1 MTAVIPKSLRSA
13 APAAGLLFVVAQQ
26 ITPEPTLAQARP
38 RVAVIQLENRAG
50 WWLGQLGPAAADIL
64 TTALVTSGEFSV
76 IERERLNAILAEQGF
91 QMTGA
96 VSQDQVTQIGQMA
109 GVEYLIT
116 GSITRFS
123 VNRRGGSLGGL
134 IRAGMTEAES
144 ALNIRAIN
152 TRTGEIVAAVQGE
165 GKKRLVSFQTESVQY
180 SESAGFSMAVAEEA
194 LGPAIEQV
202 VRGLVSQIENFPVA
216 EVEPE
221 PVVRPQIVGSGSDG
235 AIYIDQGQNFGVQV
249 GQRFKVMR
257 VVDEIVDGN
266 GNVLD
271 VVTDQVGVI
280 EVTRVLSQSSVTR
293 VVEGEAAEGDRLQP
307 AEEG

>member
-1 MTAVIPKSLRSA
+1 MV
-13 APAAGLLFVVAQQ
+13 APAAVLLFVLTLLNA
-26 ITPEPTLAQARP
+26 PEPALAQARP

-123 VNRRGGSLGGL
+123 VNTRGATFRGFG
-134 IRAGMTEAES
+134 AAVTEAES

-165 GKKRLVSFQTESVQY
+165 GKKRLVSVETTNAEY
-180 SESAGFSMAVAEEA
+180 SETAGFSMGVVQEA
-194 LGPAIEQV
+194 LEPAIQQV
-202 VRGLVSQIENFPVA
+202 IEGFVAQIENFPVA

-221 PVVRPQIVGSGSDG
+221 AVVLPEIVGSGSDG
-235 AIYIDQGQNFGVQV
+235 SIYIDQGSNFGVRV
-249 GQRFKVMR
+249 GQRFNVMR
-257 VVDEIVDGN
+257 IVDEIIDAD

-271 VVTDQVGVI
+271 VLTDRVGII
-280 EVTRVLSQSSVTR
+280 EVTRVLSQSSITN
-293 VVEGEAAEGDRLQP
+293 VVEGEAVEGDRLEP
-307 AEEG
+307 VEEE